1 MTTVCWRHRLAL
13 PLLLLGLS
21 LSGCAEK
28 VETPAI
34 LAQLTPV
41 SGKITLDGQPLAG
54 VMVTYLRS
62 ETAAGG
68 ETASGL
74 TTADGTYTLQTYVVG
89 HPISD
94 TQGAAPGQYRVVIQK
109 LVLPDGSAV
118 PPETTDA
125 DAEALGARQL
135 LPRQYSD
142 PSVTRLTAVVNATE
156 PNTNNFELKKGS

>member
-1 MTTVCWRHRLAL
+1 
-13 PLLLLGLS
+13 
-21 LSGCAEK
+21 
-28 VETPAI
+28 
-34 LAQLTPV
+34 
-41 SGKITLDGQPLAG
+41 
-54 VMVTYLRS
+54 MVTYLRS